1 MGNWNSTE
9 THDEERSKMI
19 FDIEKTGNK
28 LNNEYTEK
36 YLEPDFCNRVT
47 MIDSDELSR
56 FQHHT
61 VAGRSYSFGYI
72 GDVPQVKDVICDGIT
87 EEYTLK
93 KRLVTL
99 ILSCFKECGSRI
111 DSISRGPICR
121 GNPEAF
127 TEAECRPPNK
137 WLNVVAPP
145 DQDVEKNDT
154 WYNTLDEYHD
164 YFMKNLTVLHNILED
179 LDNNDDRYGIDRV
192 KEMVK
197 TVEKIKASL
206 NIECA
211 RLQRHMLTIP
221 TFTEQEVQEQEKIE
235 AEAKQRTEAKRAALL
250 GTGITV

>member
-9 THDEERSKMI
+9 TQDEERSKMI
-19 FDIEKTGNK
+19 FEIEQTGNK
-28 LNNEYTEK
+28 LNNEYSEK
-36 YLEPDFCNRVT
+36 YLDPDFCNRVT
-47 MIDSDELSR
+47 MIDNDELSR

-61 VAGRSYSFGYI
+61 VAGRSYSFGYV
-72 GDVPQVKDVICDGIT
+72 GDVPQVKEVICEGIT

-93 KRLVTL
+93 KRLVTQ

-137 WLNVVAPP
+137 WLSVVAAP
-145 DQDVEKNDT
+145 DKDVEKNQV
-154 WYNTLDEYHD
+154 WYDTLDEYHD
-164 YFMKNLTVLHNILED
+164 YFMKHLTILHNILED
-179 LDNNDDRYGIDRV
+179 LENNDDRYGIDRV
-192 KEMVK
+192 KEMVT

-211 RLQRHMLTIP
+211 RLQRHMLTVP

-235 AEAKQRTEAKRAALL
+235 GEAKQRTEAKRAALL
-250 GTGITV
+250 KTDITL

>member
-9 THDEERSKMI
+9 TQDEERTKMM

-28 LNNEYTEK
+28 LNNEYSEK
-36 YLEPDFCNRVT
+36 YLDPDFCNRVT

-72 GDVPQVKDVICDGIT
+72 GDVPQVKEVICEGIT

-93 KRLVTL
+93 KRLVTQ

-121 GNPEAF
+121 GNPEAL
-127 TEAECRPPNK
+127 TESQCKPPNK
-137 WLNVVAPP
+137 WLSVVSPP
-145 DQDVEKNDT
+145 DQDVEKNEIWYDT
-154 WYNTLDEYHD
+154 LNEYHD
-164 YFMKNLTVLHNILED
+164 YFMKHLTILHNILED
-179 LDNNDDRYGIDRV
+179 LESNDERYGTDRV
-192 KEMVK
+192 KEMIK
-197 TVEKIKASL
+197 TVEKIKGSL
-206 NIECA
+206 NIECS

-221 TFTEQEVQEQEKIE
+221 TFTEQEVLEQEKIE

-250 GTGITV
+250 KTDITL

>member
-9 THDEERSKMI
+9 TQEEERSKMI
-19 FDIEKTGNK
+19 FEIEKTGNK

-36 YLEPDFCNRVT
+36 YLDPDFCNRVT

-72 GDVPQVKDVICDGIT
+72 GDVPQVKEVICEGIT

-93 KRLVTL
+93 KKLVSL
-99 ILSCFKECGSRI
+99 ILSCFQECASRI
-111 DSISRGPICR
+111 DSISKGPICR
-121 GNPEAF
+121 GNPEAHK
-127 TEAECRPPNK
+127 AADCKPPNK
-137 WLNVVAPP
+137 WLDVVAPP
-145 DQDVEKNDT
+145 DKDVEKNET

-164 YFMKNLTVLHNILED
+164 YFMKNLTILHNILED
-179 LDNNDDRYGIDRV
+179 LESNDDRYGKDRV
-192 KEMVK
+192 EDMIK
-197 TVEKIKASL
+197 TVDKIKVSL
-206 NIECA
+206 NIECS

-250 GTGITV
+250 TTRINI